1 MTIFSTN
8 STSAFYDRARGDMTS
23 LRKQTEAL
31 QAQISSGNRLTRSS
45 DDPVAASRL
54 RSLARADTLSKI
66 DTANANRAT
75 ADLNIADATM
85 SDITTAISRAKELA
99 AQAANGTLSDTQ
111 RASIGKEMAAIHDT
125 LVSLANT
132 QDSNGKPLF
141 GGDNATSAYTLDA
154 SGNATYTGTARSA
167 EVSLGQGQTVTRSLT
182 GPEFLNFKVG
192 GVDTN
197 LMATVKTLADALNA
211 GTGDLAGAARGSL
224 DALSAGLDSVTTA
237 QTVVGSRLAWLDM
250 TTERATRMAE
260 TRASEEQDVGGA
272 DFANSVAR
280 LQQMM
285 TVLEASQASFTKL
298 SQLSLF
304 NQLR

>member
-99 AQAANGTLSDTQ
+99 TQAANGTLSNTQ

-125 LVSLANT
+125 LFSLANT

-250 TTERATRMAE
+250 TTERATSMAE

>member
-125 LVSLANT
+125 LFSLANT

>member
-99 AQAANGTLSDTQ
+99 TQAANGTLSDTQ

-125 LVSLANT
+125 LFSLANT

-141 GGDNATSAYTLDA
+141 GGDNAASAYTLDA

>member
-99 AQAANGTLSDTQ
+99 TQAANGTLSDTQ